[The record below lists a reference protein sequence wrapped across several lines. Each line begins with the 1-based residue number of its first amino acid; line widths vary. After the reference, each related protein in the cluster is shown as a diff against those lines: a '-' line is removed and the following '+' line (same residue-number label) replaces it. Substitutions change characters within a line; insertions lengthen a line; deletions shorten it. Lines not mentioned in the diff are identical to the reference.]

1 MTTDEVLMYKQAFR
15 ESLEP
20 FLNFLHEQRESMTV
34 GNWLELVERFQ
45 TRITINSAEYLGME
59 LPAPDRVKDIIN
71 AIFDELI
78 LNDGGSV
85 IGNR

>member
-1 MTTDEVLMYKQAFR
+1 MTTDDVLMYKQAFR
-15 ESLEP
+15 ECLEP

-45 TRITINSAEYLGME
+45 ARITINSAEYLGME
-59 LPAPDRVKDIIN
+59 LPEPDRVKEIIN
-71 AIFDELI
+71 AIFDDLI